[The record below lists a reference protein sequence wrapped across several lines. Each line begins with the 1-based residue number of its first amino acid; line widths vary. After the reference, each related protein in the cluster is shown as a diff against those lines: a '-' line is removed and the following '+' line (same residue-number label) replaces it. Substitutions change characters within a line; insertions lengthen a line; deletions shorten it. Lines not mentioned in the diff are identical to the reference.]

1 MFPSV
6 EQQLLQLSA
15 EITRLSQ
22 VIAKKPDWPAGLS
35 NREAEQYLGL
45 GASEFRAL
53 VNAGRVRAY
62 VRSGNRRRVFR
73 RVDLD
78 ELLARLVDGADPTK
92 DMDFGED

>member
-1 MFPSV
+1 MFVSV
-6 EQQLLQLSA
+6 EQQLSNLSA

-22 VIAKKPDWPAGLS
+22 LIGKKPDWPAGLS
-35 NREAEQYLGL
+35 NLEAQKYLGL

-53 VNAGRVRAY
+53 VNAGLIRGY
-62 VRSGNRRRVFR
+62 VRPGNRRRVFR